1 MTLKPHTQ
9 SPVSGPVASNPKSR
23 AWARLFVTSSLLVE
37 KVEAALKEAGLP
49 GLAWY
54 DVLWVLES
62 SEQGQLRLHELAAR
76 VVVARYNLTRLADR
90 LENEGLITRK
100 PCEEDR
106 RGAWCVITQAG
117 RALRKRMWPIYE
129 AQVNTCFSDLITRE
143 EAIAMD
149 GALEKVRRHLRGE
162 PQP

>member
-1 MTLKPHTQ
+1 MKP
-9 SPVSGPVASNPKSR
+9 AAKPKAAHLAQDEPKRR
-23 AWARLFVTSSLLVE
+23 AWARLYVTSSLLMERVE
-37 KVEAALKEAGLP
+37 TALKNAGLP

-54 DVLWVLES
+54 DVLWVLDDS
-62 SEQGQLRLHELAAR
+62 AQGQLRFHELAQR
-76 VVVARYNLTRLADR
+76 VVLARYNLTRLADR
-90 LENEGLITRK
+90 LEDEGLIMRK

-106 RGAWCVITQAG
+106 RGAWCAITPAG

-129 AQVNTCFSDLITRE
+129 AQVNTYFSDFITRE
-143 EAIAMD
+143 EASVID